1 VTTAKPPAPKPHRL
15 TTAPNG
21 ADLLFI
27 VGFVALV
34 AGIALLGG
42 PAWALVVAG
51 GLLLSVGI
59 VAAWR
64 RS

>member
-1 VTTAKPPAPKPHRL
+1 MTNDRPPARSSRVSL
-15 TTAPNG
+15 VT
-21 ADLLFI
+21 DLLALA
-27 VGFVALV
+27 GFVALV
-34 AGIALLGG
+34 VGIVLVADPG
-42 PAWALVVAG
+42 WALVIGG

>member
-1 VTTAKPPAPKPHRL
+1 MTNDRPAPAKRPRFNL
-15 TTAPNG
+15 
-21 ADLLFI
+21 ADVLALA
-27 VGFVALV
+27 GFVALV
-34 AGIALLGG
+34 VGIVLVADPG
-42 PAWALVVAG
+42 WALVIGG